1 MISDCF
7 KFLLILSLQSIET
20 SFAIINCP
28 NGWLDAQDFNLGCLM
43 FDGNKSMAWNEAQ
56 NFCQKLDS
64 NSHLVEIF
72 SDDQQEFMIFNA
84 IEYEEFSGN
93 ARNWWIGLTDEE
105 SENEWYWTKSN
116 QKADFTSWGTG

>member
-7 KFLLILSLQSIET
+7 KFLLILSFQSIET
-20 SFAIINCP
+20 SFAIRNCP
-28 NGWLDAQDFNLGCLM
+28 NGWLDAQNFNLGCLI

-56 NFCQKLDS
+56 NYCQKLDS

-84 IEYEEFSGN
+84 IEYEEFSGY
-93 ARNWWIGLTDEE
+93 ARNWWIGL
-105 SENEWYWTKSN
+105 
-116 QKADFTSWGTG
+116 